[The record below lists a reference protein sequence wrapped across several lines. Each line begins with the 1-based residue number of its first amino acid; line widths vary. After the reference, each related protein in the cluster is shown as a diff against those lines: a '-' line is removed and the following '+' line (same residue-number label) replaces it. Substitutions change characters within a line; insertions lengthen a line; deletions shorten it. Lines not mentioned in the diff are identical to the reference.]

1 MPEIPPQDDPITSRP
16 LSQLVL
22 ISAFLLLLTV
32 AWSLYS
38 EFFGLR
44 PWRGYQTRFQD
55 AYSSYLKKQIAKR
68 RSDEQAF
75 YTAPDYK
82 KLKDAVDSA
91 ATASLPMDHQIQA
104 EIDLLDRQ
112 RAAITPSFQDARG
125 KVGALIYEWEQIPA
139 SDKSAKDSALRI

>member
-44 PWRGYQTRFQD
+44 PWR
-55 AYSSYLKKQIAKR
+55 ACWEKAK
-68 RSDEQAF
+68 
-75 YTAPDYK
+75 PK
-82 KLKDAVDSA
+82 
-91 ATASLPMDHQIQA
+91 
-104 EIDLLDRQ
+104 
-112 RAAITPSFQDARG
+112 
-125 KVGALIYEWEQIPA
+125 
-139 SDKSAKDSALRI
+139 